1 MEYIMYA
8 VHLLALVLITVVA
21 GGLLNHYMLQS
32 GFAYN
37 LYLTYLF
44 IPVVGVTL
52 YLVGGFTLWTLKG
65 MVMALILLYASVQ
78 DVNTHE
84 ADDFLWVMLVILSLV
99 NFGDVSIGSMVF
111 GAIAVFVPQMA
122 IAMFA
127 KKGGIGGADIK
138 ISTAAALSL
147 GFYGGVIGYMIG
159 LAFGVIYQTI
169 RNKVQNRS
177 NQEPFP
183 LLPFLSTGLMIGYL
197 I

>member
-21 GGLLNHYMLQS
+21 GGLLNHYMLQR

-147 GFYGGVIGYMIG
+147 GFYGGVIGYVIG

>member
-21 GGLLNHYMLQS
+21 GGLLNHYMLQR

-37 LYLTYLF
+37 PYLTYLF

>member
-21 GGLLNHYMLQS
+21 GGLLNHYMLQR

-169 RNKVQNRS
+169 RNKEQNRS

>member
-21 GGLLNHYMLQS
+21 GGLLNHYMLQR

-147 GFYGGVIGYMIG
+147 DFYGGVIGYMIG

>member
-21 GGLLNHYMLQS
+21 GGLLNHYMLQR

-65 MVMALILLYASVQ
+65 MVMAFILLYASVQ

>member
-21 GGLLNHYMLQS
+21 GGLLNHYMLQR

-147 GFYGGVIGYMIG
+147 GFYRGVIGYMIG

>member
-21 GGLLNHYMLQS
+21 GGLLNHSMLQR

-147 GFYGGVIGYMIG
+147 GFYGGVIGYVIG

>member
-21 GGLLNHYMLQS
+21 GGLLNHYMLQR

-183 LLPFLSTGLMIGYL
+183 LLPFLTTGLMIGYL

>member
-21 GGLLNHYMLQS
+21 GGLLNHYMLQR

-159 LAFGVIYQTI
+159 LGLTVYG
-169 RNKVQNRS
+169 
-177 NQEPFP
+177 
-183 LLPFLSTGLMIGYL
+183 LLDLLQR
-197 I
+197 